1 VVHCTSRGQGS
12 TVKDCR
18 DTAKGALLQ
27 KVYSWEIVTRA
38 EAKIGLLEAVMNRQ
52 LLLKGN
58 APTPLTEN
66 RVE

>member
-1 VVHCTSRGQGS
+1 M
-12 TVKDCR
+12 KDCR
-18 DTAKGALLQ
+18 DTAKAALLQ
-27 KVYSWEIVTRA
+27 KVCSWEMVARV
-38 EAKIGLLEAVMNRQ
+38 EAKIGLLEAVVNRQ